1 LSFAVEMKE
10 ASHADAA
17 RDITPYVG
25 AGMLA
30 VALIFVWRS
39 FYSMRIPKV

>member
-1 LSFAVEMKE
+1 MKE
-10 ASHADAA
+10 AALQEG
-17 RDITPYVG
+17 RQDITPYVG